1 MTPALAATLLIAG
14 TLLWFLLP
22 LLPALRELYHP
33 TDITPLQVVGRDAAD
48 VELFARGFRGYLER
62 QLQQL
67 PDGGR
72 GELAGK
78 LPDGTP
84 FVQARQLP
92 EQLLEEA
99 RREEGLDRVV
109 VLTMPSTLRGG
120 ETFVREVYARAIH
133 TCGPRTVYRALLG
146 DAALMLGPGS
156 VVLRWVHTPDE
167 LVVGDGSLLAG
178 RASAGRA
185 IRLGHGVSFDRV
197 SAPRIVVS
205 GGSQLAELE
214 PVPLVPFSLP
224 EERTVTVGDHQ
235 RVTGDLDIP
244 PGAVYQG
251 HLVVTGGV
259 MLGAQA
265 RIEGSLKAH
274 GAVQIGT
281 GAAVTGAVVSRTRV
295 ITGLRARIGG
305 PVVAEELVELG
316 PGTVI
321 AAPTSPTSLAAPRI
335 VLGHGVTIHGLV
347 TATEGGAT
355 DAAGG

>member
-1 MTPALAATLLIAG
+1 MTPAVAAALLIAG
-14 TLLWFLLP
+14 ALVWFLLP
-22 LLPALRELYHP
+22 LLPALRELYRP
-33 TDITPLQVVGRDAAD
+33 TDIAPLQVVGRDAAD
-48 VELFARGFRGYLER
+48 VELFARGFRAYLER

-99 RREEGLDRVV
+99 RQEEGLDRVV

-120 ETFVREVYARAIH
+120 ETFVREVYARSIH
-133 TCGPRTVYRALLG
+133 TCGPRTIYRALLG

-185 IRLGHGVSFDRV
+185 IRLGHGVNFDRV

-214 PVPLVPFSLP
+214 PVPPVPFALP
-224 EERTVTVGDHQ
+224 DERTTIVGDHQ
-235 RVTGDLDIP
+235 RINGDLEIP
-244 PGAVYQG
+244 AGGVHQG
-251 HLVVTGGV
+251 HLVVTGTV

-274 GAVQIGT
+274 GAIQVGT
-281 GAAVTGAVVSRTRV
+281 GASIGGAVVSRTRIV
-295 ITGLRARIGG
+295 TGLRARIAG
-305 PVVAEELVELG
+305 PVVAEELIELG

-321 AAPTSPTSLAAPRI
+321 ASPTTPTSLAAPRI
-335 VLGHGVTIHGLV
+335 LLGSGVTIHGLV

-355 DAAGG
+355 ESAPS

>member
-1 MTPALAATLLIAG
+1 MTPTLAATLVIAG

-22 LLPALRELYHP
+22 LLPALRELSRP
-33 TDITPLQVVGRDAAD
+33 SDIAPLQVVGRDAAD
-48 VELFARGFRGYLER
+48 VGLFARGFRTYLDR

-78 LPDGTP
+78 LLDGTP
-84 FVQARQLP
+84 FVQAKQLP
-92 EQLLEEA
+92 EPILESA
-99 RREEGLDRVV
+99 RSEDGLDRLVI
-109 VLTMPSTLRGG
+109 LTMPSTLRGG
-120 ETFVREVYARAIH
+120 ETFVREVYAKAMH

-178 RASAGRA
+178 RASAGKA
-185 IRLGHGVSFDRV
+185 IRLGNGVRFDRV
-197 SAPRIVVS
+197 SAPRIVVG
-205 GGSQLAELE
+205 GGSQLAELD
-214 PVPLVPFSLP
+214 PVPPSPFTLP

-235 RVTGDLDIP
+235 RVNGDLEIP
-244 PGAVYQG
+244 PGAVHLG
-251 HLVVTGGV
+251 HLVVTGSV

-281 GAAVTGAVVSRTRV
+281 GAAVAGAVVSRTRV
-295 ITGLRARIGG
+295 VTGLRARIGG
-305 PVVAEELVELG
+305 PVVAEELIELG

-321 AAPTSPTSLAAPRI
+321 AAATTPTSLAAPRI
-335 VLGHGVTIHGLV
+335 LLGHGVTVHGLI
-347 TATEGGAT
+347 TATESGAT
-355 DAAGG
+355 EAPAS